1 MPAFDTY
8 AAGHL
13 QGCVTQE
20 REAGPEGCRLVLKN
34 AFFQGHTLTDPVYV
48 TAPQPCTGRQG
59 QLLQAKNIRLESDR
73 GWRHPSGSLLRLMG
87 TRYWRAFSREPVDFS
102 GHREQEVRPKG
113 SLSPESQAFLDAI
126 VWGDRAGLSRR
137 TRDAFIDTGLAHLLA
152 ISGLHMGIVAWS
164 FYTLALLGFCTVP
177 RLRHAGFPNR
187 WAAASTVV
195 MVWLFVA
202 EIAPSPATL
211 RAGIVITVFLLG
223 RLIGRR
229 SDPILTLMWAATLLL
244 VHDPE
249 VVLSASFQ
257 LSFFA
262 AFGIIFAHRNLSH
275 VLAAR
280 ETDELTRWN
289 RLGRRLLSLLVLNM
303 AAWCVTTPLCLA
315 HFGTSSPAGL
325 IVNAGF
331 LPLASLVVIPLS
343 FVYAGMC
350 RFLPSLADF
359 LQPAIDGVI
368 GAFLDGVDGWFEM
381 VPSSQTSTIG
391 HWEGIAVAL
400 AVLGVLHRPTRRRM
414 LLLALCVFHSLSQA
428 PGDTSPLRISMFD
441 VGHGDAAL
449 IQTPEGGTML
459 VDSGGSGRSTARNSH
474 LADRIV
480 VPSMARLGA
489 SRIDV
494 AVVTHPHADHMG
506 ALERIAERFRIGALW
521 IGPCGHE
528 DPLMRRLASRVR
540 SQGGSV
546 HVVTRGHQDTWAGI
560 QLRVLWPPP
569 DVLRPNGSCRYG
581 LNDASVVL
589 QVTYAGRRVLMVGDL
604 ERKGEEGLLALEPN
618 LESTLLKVGHHG
630 SKTSTSTRFL
640 DSVNPAYSVISGTLR
655 PGRFP
660 PHSDIIRR
668 LHEGNILTWITG
680 RDGAVTFDIDQE
692 GHVVPFGYPSGRTL
706 RVP

>member
-1 MPAFDTY
+1 MISLPPGIIILVGALALPLLPRSAQAIGALALPAISLAQLLFLSEGVFPGIELAGLSLLQVRVDPLSLAFGYIFHIAAFIVALYALHVRDTVQ
-8 AAGHL
+8 H
-13 QGCVTQE
+13 
-20 REAGPEGCRLVLKN
+20 
-34 AFFQGHTLTDPVYV
+34 V
-48 TAPQPCTGRQG
+48 TAMLYVGSAIGAVFAGDLITLFIYWEITALASVFLIFASRTQRAYQAGIRYLIVQIG
-59 QLLQAKNIRLESDR
+59 SGVLLLAGILLHYHD
-73 GWRHPSGSLLRLMG
+73 SGSLSFDQLIG
-87 TRYWRAFSREPVDFS
+87 PD
-102 GHREQEVRPKG
+102 GN
-113 SLSPESQAFLDAI
+113 LSDAS
-126 VWGDRAGLSRR
+126 AG
-137 TRDAFIDTGLAHLLA
+137 
-152 ISGLHMGIVAWS
+152 
-164 FYTLALLGFCTVP
+164 
-177 RLRHAGFPNR
+177 
-187 WAAASTVV
+187 
-195 MVWLFVA
+195 VWL
-202 EIAPSPATL
+202 I
-211 RAGIVITVFLLG
+211 
-223 RLIGRR
+223 
-229 SDPILTLMWAATLLL
+229 
-244 VHDPE
+244 
-249 VVLSASFQ
+249 
-257 LSFFA
+257 FA